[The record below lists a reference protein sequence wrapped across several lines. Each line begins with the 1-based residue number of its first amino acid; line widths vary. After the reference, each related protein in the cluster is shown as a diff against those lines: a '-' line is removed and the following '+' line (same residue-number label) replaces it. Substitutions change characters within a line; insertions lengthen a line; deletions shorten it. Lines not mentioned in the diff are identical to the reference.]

1 MYQYRIRP
9 TLVPLEGM
17 PAPGDSIPVLP
28 VCLWIMKKEKFWR
41 IHSESRQE
49 GGPSRK
55 LSLLFR
61 VFSS

>member
-41 IHSESRQE
+41 IHPEK
-49 GGPSRK
+49 GGPPWRP
-55 LSLLFR
+55 SLFFAFFR
-61 VFSS
+61 LDY

>member
-9 TLVPLEGM
+9 ALVPLEG
-17 PAPGDSIPVLP
+17 APPSKDSVL
-28 VCLWIMKKEKFWR
+28 VVLICLWIMKKEKFWR